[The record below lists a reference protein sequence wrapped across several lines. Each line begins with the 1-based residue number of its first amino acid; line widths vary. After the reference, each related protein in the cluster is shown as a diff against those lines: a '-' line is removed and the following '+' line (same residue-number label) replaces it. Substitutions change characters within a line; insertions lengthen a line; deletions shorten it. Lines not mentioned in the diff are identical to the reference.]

1 MGLISNSYAL
11 LTLFRLGAKIPQM
24 ARVYLHRREL
34 PEDLQAL
41 LEAGI
46 APECTPPFDILETAA
61 GVEILM
67 DLPGVSAEDIEI
79 VFTQNVLL
87 IAGRKT
93 PRECADCNPAFH
105 AAERTFGRFG
115 RAITLDGAFDTD
127 RATATLAAGEL
138 RLVLPHL
145 DDRRGRHIRIPVRP
159 S

>member
-1 MGLISNSYAL
+1 
-11 LTLFRLGAKIPQM
+11 M